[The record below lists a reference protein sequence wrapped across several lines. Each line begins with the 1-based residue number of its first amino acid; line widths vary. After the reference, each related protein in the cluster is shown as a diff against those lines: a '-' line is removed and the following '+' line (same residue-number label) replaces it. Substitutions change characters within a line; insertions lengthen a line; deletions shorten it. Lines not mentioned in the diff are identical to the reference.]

1 MAASF
6 ALGQMVWGAGTAG
19 TFLVSL
25 VANVGIASAFFGEHY
40 SSWWVSDLA
49 GSAVGIVCH
58 YAASSVFTW
67 RRR

>member
-6 ALGQMVWGAGTAG
+6 ALGQMVWEAGTAG

-40 SSWWVSDLA
+40 SWWVPGFA

-58 YAASSVFTW
+58 YAASSAFTW